1 MGKRDLGR
9 LQDPGKK
16 FLHPKRYYIN
26 VLVAH
31 IISHN
36 HINIFSPLCNTVF
49 ENFWTTTRLVLQVT
63 SFRFF
68 EMTLRSAK
76 GLELGLPSWS
86 NLKIIHDNS
95 RKCIRSFW
103 VLHFVALWGLAPE
116 HWHTSLHRGKAT
128 VLNRQ
133 KCVRLEPPKNH
144 QTLQAHILK
153 MFKASNGAML
163 TQLSR
168 WTQGG
173 SRNSSG
179 FCCSIHLRSKTVPH
193 CTPQQ
198 I

>member
-1 MGKRDLGR
+1 METSGPWQEILAPEALLYECFGQSSPSSSRFSKQVEYAL
-9 LQDPGKK
+9 
-16 FLHPKRYYIN
+16 
-26 VLVAH
+26 

-36 HINIFSPLCNTVF
+36 HIHIFSPLCNTVF
-49 ENFWTTTRLVLQVT
+49 ENFITTTRLVLQVT

-86 NLKIIHDNS
+86 NLKIIDDNW

-116 HWHTSLHRGKAT
+116 HWHTSLHGGKAT

-144 QTLQAHILK
+144 QNPPGTH
-153 MFKASNGAML
+153 FKD
-163 TQLSR
+163 
-168 WTQGG
+168 
-173 SRNSSG
+173 
-179 FCCSIHLRSKTVPH
+179 V
-193 CTPQQ
+193 
-198 I
+198 